1 MSADRVQTLTS
12 GAVLHVTLN
21 RPDKRNAMDSGMV
34 DALLEALTEAELS
47 SEVRVVALRGA
58 GTDFSAGA
66 DLAELL
72 ASTERPAEANA
83 ESAERLGQVFV
94 RMRELPRPVVAVV
107 HGRAVAGGFGL
118 ASACDIILARED
130 ASFGYPEVQRGFVPA
145 MVMAM
150 LRRAVGEKVAFDLV
164 TTGRLLT
171 AREALDLGL
180 ISRVIPAES
189 FETDVAHVLTELG
202 ALSPTA
208 VALTKRQLYAL
219 DGLDFQAGI
228 KLGALVNAVARGMP
242 DFREAVE
249 RFLKR

>member
-1 MSADRVQTLTS
+1 M
-12 GAVLHVTLN
+12 N
-21 RPDKRNAMDSGMV
+21 RPDKRNAIDGAMV
-34 DALLEALTEAELS
+34 EALLEALTDAELS

-72 ASTERPAEANA
+72 ASADHEPQANA
-83 ESAERLGQVFV
+83 QSAERLGAIFV

-118 ASACDIILARED
+118 ASACDMVLARED

-164 TTGRLLT
+164 TTGRMLA
-171 AREALDLGL
+171 AREALELGL
-180 ISRVIPAES
+180 ISRVISAQS
-189 FETDVAHVLTELG
+189 FETEVAHVLTELA

-219 DGLDFQAGI
+219 DGMGFQAGI
-228 KLGALVNAVARGMP
+228 KLGAQVNAVARGTP

>member
-1 MSADRVQTLTS
+1 MSADRVQAQAD
-12 GAVLHVTLN
+12 GAVLHLTLN
-21 RPDKRNAMDSGMV
+21 RPDKRNAIDTPMV
-34 DALLEALTEAELS
+34 EGLLEALTTAELS
-47 SEVRVVALRGA
+47 SEIRVVALRGA
-58 GTDFSAGA
+58 GSDFSAGA

-72 ASTERPAEANA
+72 TSADQPADANVRN
-83 ESAERLGQVFV
+83 AERLGEVFV
-94 RMRELPRPVVAVV
+94 RIRQLPHPVVAIV

-118 ASACDIILARED
+118 ASACDIILARDD

-180 ISRVIPAES
+180 ISRVIPSTS
-189 FETDVAHVLTELG
+189 FETAVTDILGGLG
-202 ALSPTA
+202 ALSPSA

-219 DGLDFQAGI
+219 DGMDFEAGI
-228 KLGALVNAVARGMP
+228 RLGAKVNAVARGTP
-242 DFREAVE
+242 DFRDAVE

>member
-1 MSADRVQTLTS
+1 VPADRVQIRTD
-12 GAVLHVTLN
+12 GVVLHLTLN
-21 RPDKRNAMDSGMV
+21 RPDKRNAIDGSLV
-34 DALLEALTEAELS
+34 EALHEALTTAELS
-47 SEVRVVALRGA
+47 SEVRLVALRGA

-72 ASTERPAEANA
+72 ASAEQPADANA
-83 ESAERLGQVFV
+83 RNAERLGEVFI
-94 RMRELPRPVVAVV
+94 RMRELPHPVVAIV
-107 HGRAVAGGFGL
+107 HGRALAGGFGL
-118 ASACDIILARED
+118 ASACDIILARDD

-145 MVMAM
+145 MVLAM

-180 ISRVIPAES
+180 ISRVIPSES
-189 FETDVAHVLTELG
+189 FETAVAHVLSDLG

-219 DGLDFQAGI
+219 DGMDFQAGI
-228 KLGALVNAVARGMP
+228 KLGAQVNAVARGMP